1 MNDDDII
8 IPQKYSRIG
17 YFSSLYL
24 LIPGYYSFI
33 NKNYNITF
41 VSVFLY
47 ITTNLFW
54 HKIKKNFFKKLD
66 LFAVL
71 LFSFVSAYETFYKM
85 KYFYIYY
92 FISAINVIIFFINK
106 NINYKQIINA
116 ENKKDIP
123 DYVYIEL
130 VLIHILTLH
139 VAQPLALT
147 YVMLYN

>member
-1 MNDDDII
+1 
-8 IPQKYSRIG
+8 
-17 YFSSLYL
+17 
-24 LIPGYYSFI
+24 
-33 NKNYNITF
+33 
-41 VSVFLY
+41 
-47 ITTNLFW
+47 
-54 HKIKKNFFKKLD
+54 
-66 LFAVL
+66 
-71 LFSFVSAYETFYKM
+71 M